1 MPDFKGNDKYSNLH
15 GHSYEVTIFI
25 KKKIQSGKKW
35 VMNFDDLDK
44 IVEPLLKKL
53 DHKTLNNVSG
63 LEQPT
68 SENIARWLWKNIL
81 KKTSDLDSIE
91 IIRPR
96 IGGCIYNG
104 E

>member
-1 MPDFKGNDKYSNLH
+1 MPDFEGDSKYSNLH
-15 GHSYEVTIFI
+15 GHSYEVSISI
-25 KKKIQSGKKW
+25 KKNIPLSKKW

-44 IVEPLLKKL
+44 IVLPLLKKL
-53 DHKTLNNVSG
+53 DHKTLNNVNG

-68 SENIARWLWKNIL
+68 SENIARWFWNRII
-81 KKTSDLDSIE
+81 KKTPDLDCIE

-96 IGGCIYNG
+96 IGGCIYKG

>member
-35 VMNFDDLDK
+35 VM
-44 IVEPLLKKL
+44 
-53 DHKTLNNVSG
+53 KTLNNISG
-63 LEQPT
+63 IEQPT
-68 SENIARWLWKNIL
+68 SENIARWFWKNML
-81 KKTSDLDSIE
+81 EKTSDLDSIE

-96 IGGCIYNG
+96 IGGCIYSG